1 MCIDFFSRATT
12 SSVRDVSGGGKEGE
26 GEVGPA
32 KAAEASH
39 SHSVGITNEIGGS
52 IDLDEVKLDYLLFNW
67 APCAYIYSLF
77 YSFYYFI
84 FQLVFS
90 FKSLCLLLR
99 L

>member
-52 IDLDEVKLDYLLFNW
+52 IDLDQVSLIICFLIGHPVHTSILCFILF
-67 APCAYIYSLF
+67 IIS
-77 YSFYYFI
+77 YFK
-84 FQLVFS
+84 LVFS
-90 FKSLCLLLR
+90 LR
-99 L
+99 VCV